1 MYDATRYAVTED
13 GVHLAYQVTGEG
25 PVDLVMVPGFIS
37 HVEHRWR
44 EPALA
49 RFLRSLGTFSK
60 VIGFDKRGMG
70 LSDRDPVD
78 ATPSLSQRVA
88 DIGTVMD
95 AAGSRRAVLFA
106 WSEGGATAI
115 RFAITQAERTAGLIL
130 VGTTPRFSAAPD
142 FPAGIPRELLEL
154 AVEVWQEE
162 WGKGVSLPL
171 YAPSAVDDARF
182 AAWWAAYQRHSASP
196 GAVANSLMMHFD
208 VDVRPDLPNLRVPTL
223 IVHQINDMV
232 IPVTC
237 ARYAAAHIPSSTYCE
252 LPGSD
257 HMYWL
262 GDQRDTID
270 SIRRFLVD
278 SVAGEAVKRRPRRPA
293 FGWDSLTP
301 TELEVAWAVGE
312 GLTTRQIGERLFV
325 SPRTVQSHITSIL
338 RKMGANKRSAIAAEA
353 ARRYPQP

>member
-1 MYDATRYAVTED
+1 MDDQTRYAVTAD
-13 GVHLAYQVTGEG
+13 GVHLAYQVTGDG
-25 PVDLVMVPGFIS
+25 PVDLMMVPGFIS

-49 RFLRSLGTFSK
+49 RFLRHLGTFSR

-70 LSDRDPVD
+70 LSDRDPADV
-78 ATPSLSQRVA
+78 TPSLAQRVA

-106 WSEGGATAI
+106 WSEGGATAV
-115 RFAITQAERTAGLIL
+115 RFAVTHPDRAAALVL

-142 FPAGIPRELLEL
+142 FPEGIPRELLEL

-162 WGKGVSLPL
+162 WGRGVSLPL
-171 YAPSAVDDARF
+171 YAPSAADDERF

-208 VDVRPDLPNLRVPTL
+208 VDVRPDLANLTVPTL
-223 IVHQINDMV
+223 IVHQTDDMV

-237 ARYAAAHIPSSTYCE
+237 ARFAAAHIPGATLLE
-252 LPGSD
+252 LPGCD

-270 SIRRFLVD
+270 PIRRFLAA
-278 SVAGEAVKRRPRRPA
+278 SVAGDAVKLRRRRPSI
-293 FGWDSLTP
+293 GWESLTP
-301 TELEVAWAVGE
+301 TELEVARAVGD
-312 GLTTRQIGERLFV
+312 GLTTRQIAEHLFV

-338 RKMGANKRSAIAAEA
+338 RKLDARKRSAIAAEA
-353 ARRYPQP
+353 ARRYPQS